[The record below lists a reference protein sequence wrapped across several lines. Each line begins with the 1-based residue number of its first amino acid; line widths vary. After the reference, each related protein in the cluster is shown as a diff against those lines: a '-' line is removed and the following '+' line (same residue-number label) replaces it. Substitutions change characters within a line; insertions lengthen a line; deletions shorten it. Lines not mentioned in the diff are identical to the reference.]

1 MLGVD
6 YDLFWRLTPKRFLPF
21 IKAYEDKEKREIE
34 KNNYL
39 FWINGIYVSH
49 AVANVLAENTKY
61 PDKPFPLFE
70 NKDIE
75 ESKAEEA
82 ELFDAYAAI
91 FNKEFEEKTK

>member
-6 YDLFWRLTPKRFLPF
+6 YDLFWRLTPKRLLPF

-39 FWINGIYVSH
+39 SWINGIYVSH
-49 AVANVLAENTKY
+49 AVANVLSENAK
-61 PDKPFPLFE
+61 FPLLE

-82 ELFDAYAAI
+82 ELFDAYAAM